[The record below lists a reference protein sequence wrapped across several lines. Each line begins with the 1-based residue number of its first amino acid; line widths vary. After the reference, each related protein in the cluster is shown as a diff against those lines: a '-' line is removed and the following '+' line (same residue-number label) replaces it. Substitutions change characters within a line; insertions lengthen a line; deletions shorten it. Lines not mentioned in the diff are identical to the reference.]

1 MTKFKVMAIL
11 VAVLLTAG
19 IFLTTNSQATPNA
32 QGPAMGSEPTTG
44 EMEDPNETVPFTLG
58 DTEYVNQRAF
68 VESGRRCGSYLN
80 PIKMEAAEK
89 DFQIKLAALTE
100 ANGGILP
107 QAPRTFNVYWH
118 TITKGSG
125 AANGEVTATQIQNQ
139 INVLNAAFAS
149 TGFSFKLTSTDT
161 TVNSTWY
168 TMTPGSTAEKNCKTA
183 LRKGQKGDLN
193 IYTANPG
200 GGLLGWATFPSSY
213 AGSPTDDGVV
223 LLFSSLPGGSA
234 VPYNLGDTGTHEV
247 GHWAGLF
254 HTFQGGCAA
263 NATTGGDKVAD
274 TPAEKSA
281 AFGCPTGR
289 NTCSSAGVDPIK
301 NFMDY
306 SDDSCMDHFTTGQ
319 ATRMNDQCS
328 IYR

>member
-11 VAVLLTAG
+11 TAVLLSAG
-19 IFLTTNSQATPNA
+19 IFLTSNSQATPNV
-32 QGPAMGSEPTTG
+32 QGPVMGSEPTTG
-44 EMEDPNETVPFTLG
+44 EMEDPNENVPFTLG

-107 QAPRTFNVYWH
+107 QAPKTFNVFWH

-125 AANGEVTATQIQNQ
+125 IANGEVTATQIQNQ

-149 TGFSFKLTSTDT
+149 TGFSFILSGTDT

-168 TMTPGSTAEKNCKTA
+168 TMTPGSSAETQCKTA
-183 LRKGQKGDLN
+183 LRRGGKGDLN
-193 IYTANPG
+193 IYTANPS

-213 AGSPTDDGVV
+213 ASKPKDDGVV

-234 VPYNLGDTGTHEV
+234 APYNLGDTGTHEV

-254 HTFQGGCAA
+254 HTFQGGCTKT
-263 NATTGGDKVAD
+263 NDSVSD

-289 NTCSSAGVDPIK
+289 NTCPSTGVDPIK

-306 SDDSCMDHFTTGQ
+306 TDDSCMDHFTAGQ
-319 ATRMNDQCS
+319 ATRMNQQCAT
-328 IYR
+328 YR